1 MRPCRLRFFFDSGS
15 GICLWSGD
23 AFTEDRYGLAVEA
36 CALPLP
42 PDLVAETERLIA
54 LGDMGLDW
62 DVPEGPSPWTADDE
76 RGFQWEADALWERL
90 RVALGPGFVVVD
102 ERRP

>member
-15 GICLWSGD
+15 GICLWAGD

-54 LGDMGLDW
+54 LWDTSLDW
-62 DVPEGPSPWTADDE
+62 DDPGGPSPWTVNDE
-76 RGFQWEADALWERL
+76 RGFGAQADALLERL
-90 RVALGPGFVVVD
+90 RAALGPGFMVGD